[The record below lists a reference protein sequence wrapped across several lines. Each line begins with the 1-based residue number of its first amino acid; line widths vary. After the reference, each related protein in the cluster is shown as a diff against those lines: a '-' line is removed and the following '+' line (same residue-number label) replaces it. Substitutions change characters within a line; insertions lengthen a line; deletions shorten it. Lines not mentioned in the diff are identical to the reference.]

1 MAMQYYRFEDG
12 SICATSHP
20 ELYSGSKQHTRLSAA
35 KGKELYKA
43 QQADILEQDILKAV
57 ERDGDAGE
65 IIDESVTVYAVI
77 RSVAASGMSRVI
89 DFYVMVNNQPQCI
102 SFNVGVVL
110 GWKMHKD
117 RGIIVSGCG
126 MDMVYHTVDSVWR
139 SLGLMDRVNFHT
151 RVL

>member
-1 MAMQYYRFEDG
+1 MALQYYRFEDG
-12 SICATSHP
+12 SICATSHS

-35 KGKELYKA
+35 KGKELYRA

-65 IIDESVTVYAVI
+65 IISEAVTVYAVI

>member
-1 MAMQYYRFEDG
+1 MALQYYRFEDG
-12 SICATSHP
+12 SICATNFP
-20 ELYSGSKQHTRLSAA
+20 EIYKGSKHHTRLSAA
-35 KGKELYKA
+35 KGKELYRA

-57 ERDGDAGE
+57 ERDFDAGE
-65 IIDESVTVYAVI
+65 IINEAVTVYAVI

-89 DFYVMVNNQPQCI
+89 DLYVMVNNEPLCI

-126 MDMVYHTVDSVWR
+126 MDMVHHTVDSVWR
-139 SLGLMDRVNFHT
+139 SLGLMDRVKFYT
-151 RVL
+151 RIL